1 MLEPSA
7 FSAPVVYQL
16 RVILRGISPLIC
28 AVCLSAATVA
38 SHTTLQI
45 ALSWSDELLNHF
57 VIHGTSQ
64 DLRRHGPAQED
75 SGQRVSSQERR
86 RGPGPHRLS
95 PRLVELKPIS
105 EASGRIRVVWRRHAP
120 TLPNR

>member
-1 MLEPSA
+1 MSGSTDELVRGMMSGC
-7 FSAPVVYQL
+7 L
-16 RVILRGISPLIC
+16 NRVLVRSDSRIADL
-28 AVCLSAATVA
+28 
-38 SHTTLQI
+38 HTTSQI

-95 PRLVELKPIS
+95 PRLVELK
-105 EASGRIRVVWRRHAP
+105 
-120 TLPNR
+120 TN

>member
-7 FSAPVVYQL
+7 FSRPVVYQL
-16 RVILRGISPLIC
+16 RVILRGISPLIWRRVLVRSDSRI
-28 AVCLSAATVA
+28 ADL
-38 SHTTLQI
+38 HTTLQI

-75 SGQRVSSQERR
+75 SDQRVSSQERR

-95 PRLVELKPIS
+95 PRLVELK
-105 EASGRIRVVWRRHAP
+105 RIRVR
-120 TLPNR
+120 TLPSPCCR